1 MREEG
6 EVKSWRDWAVRKLE
20 SMFFGREDEEKCSVL
35 LFHKENTTILAGDL
49 PATCGKRCNGSREI
63 LDPQEY
69 LLVCVRGYNNIL
81 LQEPNLL
88 RLSNV
93 SRLRS
98 KVGQPVGEGSL
109 ASWKRGGVTM
119 AGEITR
125 SLRDSRSHLLLL

>member
-1 MREEG
+1 M
-6 EVKSWRDWAVRKLE
+6 S
-20 SMFFGREDEEKCSVL
+20 FGREDEEKRSML

-69 LLVCVRGYNNIL
+69 LLVCVWGYNNIL
-81 LQEPNLL
+81 LQEPNFL

-98 KVGQPVGEGSL
+98 KVGQPSVRARWLHGSMVE
-109 ASWKRGGVTM
+109 SPWRG
-119 AGEITR
+119 R
-125 SLRDSRSHLLLL
+125 SQEV